1 MNYIVDENFI
11 ETFENTLITL
21 RCYAGRDGDRKLAD
35 KIDKVLEEIEKVK
48 EENEVR

>member
-11 ETFENTLITL
+11 ETFENTLLTL
-21 RCYAGRDGDRKLAD
+21 RCYANREDNRKLAS
-35 KIDKVLEEIEKVK
+35 KINNVLEEIEKVK